1 MDDFWRAC
9 PVSAHVNRSGRALL
23 TAKLG
28 VAESNVSGVER
39 QLAAH
44 QASGSGMIESILYP
58 TDLSLGNDSAFLH
71 GLRLAVG
78 VKGDFSI
85 LHSQALREDE
95 TDDWHSFPGVR
106 SVLVR
111 WGFIGADAPRTAVA
125 SRLGVHIS
133 KVKLHDAAPITGVL
147 RWLQDHPCD
156 FVVMATHAREGVSRW
171 LHGSIAA
178 ELAEH
183 ARLPTLFLP
192 MSSSG
197 FVDPAT
203 GTATIRNV
211 LIPIDREPRP
221 GAAVSL
227 AFELADS
234 YGCPEATM
242 HLLHVGAS
250 ETAPTVSIDAMRDQR
265 LRRHS
270 RRGVVS
276 DVIAGVAKELD
287 PELIVMPTYGRDGFL
302 DAFRG
307 STTEQVLRQARRP
320 LLAVPALEG

>member
-1 MDDFWRAC
+1 
-9 PVSAHVNRSGRALL
+9 
-23 TAKLG
+23 
-28 VAESNVSGVER
+28 
-39 QLAAH
+39 
-44 QASGSGMIESILYP
+44 MIQSILYP
-58 TDLSLGNDSAFLH
+58 TDLSEGNEPAFLH
-71 GLRLAVG
+71 GLRLALG

-85 LHSQALREDE
+85 LHSQALRDEDI
-95 TDDWHSFPGVR
+95 DDWHSFPGVR
-106 SVLVR
+106 SALVR
-111 WGFIGADAPRTAVA
+111 WGFIDADAPRSAVA
-125 SRLGVHIS
+125 RQLGVGIA
-133 KVKLHDAAPITGVL
+133 KVKLHDSTPINGVL

-156 FVVMATHAREGVSRW
+156 LVVMATHAREGVARW

-211 LIPIDREPRP
+211 LVPIDREPRP

-227 AFELADS
+227 AFELMDS
-234 YGCPEATM
+234 YGCANANV
-242 HLLHVGAS
+242 HLLHVG
-250 ETAPTVSIDAMRDQR
+250 ETEAAPMVSIDAVRDQC

-270 RRGVVS
+270 RRGVVT
-276 DVIAGVAKELD
+276 DVIAEVAKELD
-287 PELIVMPTYGRDGFL
+287 PELIVMPTYGRHGFL

-307 STTEQVLRQARRP
+307 STTERVLRQARRP
-320 LLAVPALEG
+320 LLAVPAIEG